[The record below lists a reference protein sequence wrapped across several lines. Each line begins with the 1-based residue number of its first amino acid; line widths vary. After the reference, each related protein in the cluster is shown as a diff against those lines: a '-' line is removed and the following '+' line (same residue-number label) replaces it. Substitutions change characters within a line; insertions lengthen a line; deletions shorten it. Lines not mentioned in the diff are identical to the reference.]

1 MNCKEYND
9 VVTQIDEDLLENA
22 MHYKNIQTA
31 TRSRTVWKRTAVL
44 AACFVLLL
52 AGALAYRQFAPKL
65 PTGTQTT
72 TGEQHTQTTQAQQT
86 TEAQDPLN
94 KTVAT
99 ETEVTEILQTET
111 QNITGEQFTQAQ
123 QTTQEQ
129 DFRNEPATRE
139 PEVTE
144 NSQIRY
150 IDLTADGKGP
160 ELRRGGGAMEI
171 ARFSER
177 WFLNKDAL
185 LLEGTVTQ
193 TYIKQYNYK
202 VDAPG
207 KFENADGRMTIAYA
221 PQTVIT
227 TVKITKIWQGDSVLT
242 EGDTLT
248 FEDEILSMDG
258 IFCCRAGVTYVLYLE
273 KAAEDTM
280 LTGRPHEDTDERI
293 TEGDNRRSCEYERG
307 YPYQPAIEKTKDGDY
322 IVPETWESLTAG
334 AAADVLLQQSDVSG
348 VNVTETDLAL
358 HPLKLVRADVFVEK
372 MRALTE
378 SLQAE

>member
-22 MHYKNIQTA
+22 MHYKNVQTA

-72 TGEQHTQTTQAQQT
+72 TGEQNTQTTQA
-86 TEAQDPLN
+86 
-94 KTVAT
+94 
-99 ETEVTEILQTET
+99 
-111 QNITGEQFTQAQ
+111 
-123 QTTQEQ
+123 Q

-193 TYIKQYNYK
+193 TYIRQYNYK

-227 TVKITKIWQGDSVLT
+227 TVKITKIWQSDSVLT

-273 KAAEDTM
+273 KAAEDTL
-280 LTGRPHEDTDERI
+280 LTGRPHEDADERI